1 MAAERLGPG
10 SACPPDLGV
19 AQSGDLQMSELGW
32 GGEPQT
38 HMVEEAHYEV
48 ETNEMKINGDKWGH
62 GVWMT
67 V

>member
-1 MAAERLGPG
+1 
-10 SACPPDLGV
+10 
-19 AQSGDLQMSELGW
+19 MSELGW